1 MPIKEAEL
9 RKNIAQGAIAATIKP
24 PIVGP
29 TTRPM
34 LLARALRV
42 RASGS
47 SDLGTSPFIVGI
59 IGVLIIVVP
68 APSAKV
74 NIKSIVGV
82 IRPIMVM
89 IPSRVDIVN
98 IYAHVMR
105 SILRRSKISDNIP
118 DGNAN
123 RKIGRLVAVVTRET
137 NKGLGASEVISHD
150 APTSYIAAPTYEKRA
165 AIHNVLKIADL
176 KGLKPEPKITSRLSS
191 CLSLLTIEN
200 KWAIPSHTFFY
211 TLSRYD
217 NSLDRSHWLIA
228 EKITWIKESLSMKM
242 KNL

>member
-1 MPIKEAEL
+1 M
-9 RKNIAQGAIAATIKP
+9 
-24 PIVGP
+24 
-29 TTRPM
+29 TRPI
-34 LLARALRV
+34 LLASELRV
-42 RASGS
+42 RAAGS
-47 SDLGTSPFIVGI
+47 SGLGTSPLIVGI

-74 NIKSIVGV
+74 SIKSIVGV
-82 IRPIMVM
+82 VRPIMVM

-176 KGLKPEPKITSRLSS
+176 KGLNPEPKIFSRLSS
-191 CLSLLTIEN
+191 CLSLSTIEN
-200 KWAIPSHTFFY
+200 K
-211 TLSRYD
+211 
-217 NSLDRSHWLIA
+217 
-228 EKITWIKESLSMKM
+228 
-242 KNL
+242 

>member
-47 SDLGTSPFIVGI
+47 SDLGTSPLIVGI

-74 NIKSIVGV
+74 SINSNAGLVTSTRVNI
-82 IRPIMVM
+82 PNT
-89 IPSRVDIVN
+89 VDIVN
-98 IYAHVMR
+98 KYAHVIR
-105 SILRRSKISDNIP
+105 SN
-118 DGNAN
+118 
-123 RKIGRLVAVVTRET
+123 
-137 NKGLGASEVISHD
+137 
-150 APTSYIAAPTYEKRA
+150 
-165 AIHNVLKIADL
+165 
-176 KGLKPEPKITSRLSS
+176 
-191 CLSLLTIEN
+191 C
-200 KWAIPSHTFFY
+200 
-211 TLSRYD
+211 
-217 NSLDRSHWLIA
+217 A
-228 EKITWIKESLSMKM
+228 ERH
-242 KNL
+242 

>member
-9 RKNIAQGAIAATIKP
+9 RKNTAQGAIADTIKP
-24 PIVGP
+24 PTVGP

-47 SDLGTSPFIVGI
+47 SDLDTSPLIVGI

-74 NIKSIVGV
+74 SIKSIVGV
-82 IRPIMVM
+82 VRPIMVM
-89 IPSRVDIVN
+89 IPNKVDIVN
-98 IYAHVMR
+98 IYAHAIR

-176 KGLKPEPKITSRLSS
+176 KGLKPEPEIFSRLSS

-200 KWAIPSHTFFY
+200 
-211 TLSRYD
+211 
-217 NSLDRSHWLIA
+217 N
-228 EKITWIKESLSMKM
+228 
-242 KNL
+242 